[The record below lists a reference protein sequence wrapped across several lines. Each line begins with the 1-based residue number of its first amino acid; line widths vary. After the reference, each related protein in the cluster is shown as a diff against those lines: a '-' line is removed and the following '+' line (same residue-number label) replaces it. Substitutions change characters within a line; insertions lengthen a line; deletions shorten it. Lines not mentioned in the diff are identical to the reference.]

1 MDVTIYS
8 RGGASALPHAALPH
22 TSAAAPAVGVAAVAA
37 FLNIAATLPEETER
51 GFFF

>member
-22 TSAAAPAVGVAAVAA
+22 TSAAAPAAGVAAVAA
-37 FLNIAATLPEETER
+37 FLNIAATLENR
-51 GFFF
+51 KGIFF

>member
-22 TSAAAPAVGVAAVAA
+22 TSAAAPAVGVAAAAA
-37 FLNIAATLPEETER
+37 FLDIQPLDSEEP
-51 GFFF
+51 GLDG